1 MEKRIGLRKHRR
13 IPATSSLCTL
23 FKWILLSLVLLVM
36 LCVSGYQMNGSW
48 MAFNTAD
55 ALEQDSLS
63 PILPRWRE
71 GGTPYNP
78 EQSLSPFTLSSPKP
92 LKTFQSEKKFPSSG
106 TIASPPEYEPV
117 RGVLIPF
124 FWQVTPEVVR
134 DCVVALTADPE
145 HDEIA
150 YVLVTDAWQKFLAT
164 RAFEA
169 AGADMSKVQFVA
181 AEANSIWMRDY
192 GPHFIWLDGAMG
204 IADSHYYPGRPEDN
218 FIPSVLGD
226 EHFLLP
232 TFDMGLY
239 HSGGNFQAGPNRS
252 GFVTSLISEDNP
264 ISDGFNQAF
273 IDQIFYQYQGIDVLH
288 VMPMLPPSVDATG
301 HIDMWMYLVDEDSV
315 IISQFK
321 PGTDPTAISIT
332 NNAVPYM
339 ENLGFEVHRLPAW
352 NVPIRNGGSI
362 HYTYTNGFRVNSRIL
377 IPSYGE
383 GNPDYLDEDADALA
397 AWQAAAGPDVEIIPI
412 NSYSI
417 IPLAGA
423 LHCIVKQVPR
433 YTQPFPSG
441 QVIEPRSGELLV
453 SGTEALIEWSTTDTD
468 NRIIPQIDLYYSVDG
483 GSTYEHI
490 AKTDDSGS
498 YRWSIPS
505 VSTNEAKIKVVATTA
520 DLEEAEFVSSGVF
533 EISPAKQ
540 AVYDFTTYGGT
551 DKFGL
556 GYQTRN
562 WSFLDGNRT
571 PLNHEIQVLFKRAYE
586 KLAYSDGTLGDYD
599 LHRYRSPYPAKDNST
614 HIFEFTIY
622 EDPAEIDDL
631 GIVWEGYADWCTQV
645 ELYVWDYLE
654 EQWGDGSGLYGQNRF
669 MDNWA
674 GNRDGVLRGN
684 IRSDFERYI
693 DSSGQMTF
701 LLYAER
707 HLDRT
712 FHDYMAVTVSQIQRN
727 DN

>member
-1 MEKRIGLRKHRR
+1 LQKKIGKREHRR
-13 IPATSSLCTL
+13 ISATNNFFTILKLIL
-23 FKWILLSLVLLVM
+23 FSCFLFM
-36 LCVSGYQMNGSW
+36 MFCFSGHKMNGGWTGISV
-48 MAFNTAD
+48 AD
-55 ALEQDSLS
+55 ALEPDPLP

-78 EQSLSPFTLSSPKP
+78 EQSLQPFTLSSQKP
-92 LKTFQSEKKFPSSG
+92 LRTLQNEKKSASPGSL
-106 TIASPPEYEPV
+106 ASPPEYEPV
-117 RGVLIPF
+117 RGILIPF
-124 FWQVTPEVVR
+124 FWQVTPEVVK
-134 DCVVALTADPE
+134 DCVVALTKDPK

-150 YVLVTDAWQKFLAT
+150 YVLVTDTWQKMLAT
-164 RAFEA
+164 SVFEA
-169 AGADMSKVQFVA
+169 GGADMNKVQFIM

-264 ISDGFNQAF
+264 ISEGFNQTF
-273 IDQIFYQYQGIDVLH
+273 IDQLFYQYQGIDVLH
-288 VMPMLPPSVDATG
+288 VMPMLPPFVDGTG

-315 IISQFK
+315 LISEFV
-321 PGTDPTAISIT
+321 PGSDPTAVSIT
-332 NNAVPYM
+332 DNAVPYM

-352 NVPIRNGGSI
+352 NEPTRNGGNI
-362 HYTYTNGFRVNSRIL
+362 HYTYTNGFRVNDRIL

-383 GNPDYLDEDADALA
+383 GNPDYLDEDAEALA

-441 QVIEPRSGELLV
+441 HVIEPKAGKLLV
-453 SGTEALIEWSTTDTD
+453 SGTEATIEWSTTDTN
-468 NRIIPQIDLYYSVDG
+468 NRTIPQIDLYYSVDG
-483 GSTYEHI
+483 GITYEHI
-490 AKTDDSGS
+490 STTGDTG
-498 YRWSIPS
+498 YFRWRVPS
-505 VSTNEAKIKVVATTA
+505 VSTIEAKIKVVATTA

-533 EISPAKQ
+533 EIAPAKQ
-540 AVYDFTTYGGT
+540 TVYDFTTYGGM
-551 DKFGL
+551 DKLGL

-571 PLNHEIQVLFKRAYE
+571 PLNHEIQLLFKRAYD
-586 KLAYSDGTLGDYD
+586 KLAYSDGTRGDYD
-599 LHRYRSPYPAKDNST
+599 LHRYRSPLPGKRNST
-614 HIFEFTIY
+614 HIFEFSIY
-622 EDPAEIDDL
+622 EDPAGIDDID
-631 GIVWEGYADWCTQV
+631 IVWEGYADWCTQV

-674 GNRDGVLRGN
+674 GNRDGVLGGN

-712 FHDYMAVTVSQIQRN
+712 FHDYMAVTVSQVQ
-727 DN
+727 DTED

>member
-1 MEKRIGLRKHRR
+1 MKKKIGQREDKS
-13 IPATSSLCTL
+13 IPARCSFFFI
-23 FKWILLSLVLLVM
+23 FKWILSSFLFFMM
-36 LCVSGYQMNGSW
+36 LCFSVHEMGKGW
-48 MAFNTAD
+48 MMFNTAD
-55 ALEQDSLS
+55 ALEQDRLP

-78 EQSLSPFTLSSPKP
+78 EQSLFPFTLSSQKP
-92 LKTFQSEKKFPSSG
+92 LRTFQNEKKYPSPGS
-106 TIASPPEYEPV
+106 IASPPEYEPV

-124 FWQVTPEVVR
+124 FWHTTPEVVR
-134 DCVVALTADPE
+134 DCVVALTADPQ

-150 YVLVTDAWQKFLAT
+150 YVLVTGTWQKMLAART
-164 RAFEA
+164 FET
-169 AGADMSKVQFVA
+169 AGADMNKVQFIV

-192 GPHFIWLDGAMG
+192 GPHFIWLDGSMG
-204 IADSHYYPGRPEDN
+204 ILDSHYYPGRPEDN

-252 GFVTSLISEDNP
+252 GFVTSLVSQDNP
-264 ISDGFNQAF
+264 VSDGFSQEF
-273 IDQIFYQYQGIDVLH
+273 IDQLFYQYQGIDILH

-301 HIDMWMYLVDEDSV
+301 HIDMWMYLVDQDSV
-315 IISQFK
+315 LISQFK
-321 PGTDPTAISIT
+321 PDSYPIAITIT
-332 NNAVPYM
+332 NNAVSYM

-352 NVPIRNGGSI
+352 NEPTRNGGSI
-362 HYTYTNGFRVNSRIL
+362 HYTYTNGFRVNDRIL

-383 GNPDYLDEDADALA
+383 GNPDYLDEDAEALA

-423 LHCIVKQVPR
+423 LHCIIKQVPR
-433 YTQPFPSG
+433 YTQPLPSG
-441 QVIEPRSGELLV
+441 HVIGPEADELLV

-483 GSTYEHI
+483 GITYQHI
-490 AKTDDSGS
+490 ATTDDAGH
-498 YRWSIPS
+498 YRWSVPS

-533 EISPAKQ
+533 EIAPAKQ
-540 AVYDFTTYGGT
+540 TVYDFSTYGGI

-571 PLNHEIQVLFKRAYE
+571 PLDREIQGIFNQAYN
-586 KLAYSDGTLGDYD
+586 KLSYSDGTRGDYD
-599 LHRYRSPYPAKDNST
+599 LNRYRSPVPGNHHST
-614 HIFEFTIY
+614 HIFEFSVY
-622 EDPAEIDDL
+622 EDPAEIDDIN
-631 GIVWEGYADWCTQV
+631 IVWEGYADWCTQV
-645 ELYVWDYLE
+645 ELYVWDYVE
-654 EQWGDGSGLYGQNRF
+654 AQWGNGTGLYGQNRF

-693 DSSGQMTF
+693 DASGQMTF

-707 HLDRT
+707 PLDRT
-712 FHDYMAVTVSQIQRN
+712 FHDYMAVTVSQVQTT
-727 DN
+727 DD